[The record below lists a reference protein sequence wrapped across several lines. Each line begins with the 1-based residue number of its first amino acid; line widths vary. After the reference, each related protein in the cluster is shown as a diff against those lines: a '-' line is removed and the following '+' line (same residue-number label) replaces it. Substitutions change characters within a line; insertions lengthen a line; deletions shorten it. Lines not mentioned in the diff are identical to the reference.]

1 MDFGNQRT
9 CRIDDWKAPQVRVI
23 SHFLRDAMSTEDG
36 YRVIRYLMQFLH
48 EYSAFSLQIFD
59 DSFVVNDLMAHI
71 NRRTV
76 FFERKLDDLDGA
88 VAQVMGGGGGGGGGG
103 DTGGD
108 GGGGDVVN
116 DGPGQYELLGIISHM
131 GNNTACGHYVCHI
144 KKEGKWVLY
153 NDMKVA
159 LSESPPL
166 DLGYMYVYQRKD
178 GEAMDVA

>member
-1 MDFGNQRT
+1 MV
-9 CRIDDWKAPQVRVI
+9 AVVVEVVMVVRR
-23 SHFLRDAMSTEDG
+23 HG
-36 YRVIRYLMQFLH
+36 
-48 EYSAFSLQIFD
+48 
-59 DSFVVNDLMAHI
+59 
-71 NRRTV
+71 
-76 FFERKLDDLDGA
+76 
-88 VAQVMGGGGGGGGGG
+88 
-103 DTGGD
+103 
-108 GGGGDVVN
+108 VVN